1 VPVPFTLHWVG
12 AAAGTS
18 ADVPYRV
25 TVLDGPG
32 FTNVV
37 SQQAFTATFA
47 PGQETVART
56 FALPDAAVERR
67 VLVEVLPPA
76 GQPVSFSIDLMLSAL
91 VIAADPNPSTSF
103 EYDKDLFKDVKTI
116 TAKVVKA
123 AEEKNGMKQIP
134 ISVRGGHVKSVLD
147 TNKEYKFKSEVTL
160 VDGTIKKDVE
170 FTLKGTFT
178 ASATDP
184 YAVTY
189 TATCD
194 LPGHVVR
201 FEAGTH
207 KKTFYP
213 DDLVDPTNPAFDT
226 YYKGLLRHAFKT
238 ADANGKT
245 DSSKGTFEDVGQV
258 DQIVG
263 GATLTVKAKIKGSYS
278 YDKTKNVVTIT
289 HAFPVK

>member
-1 VPVPFTLHWVG
+1 
-12 AAAGTS
+12 
-18 ADVPYRV
+18 
-25 TVLDGPG
+25 
-32 FTNVV
+32 
-37 SQQAFTATFA
+37 
-47 PGQETVART
+47 
-56 FALPDAAVERR
+56 
-67 VLVEVLPPA
+67 
-76 GQPVSFSIDLMLSAL
+76 
-91 VIAADPNPSTSF
+91 
-103 EYDKDLFKDVKTI
+103 
-116 TAKVVKA
+116 
-123 AEEKNGMKQIP
+123 
-134 ISVRGGHVKSVLD
+134 VKSVLD
-147 TNKEYKFKSEVTL
+147 TNKEFKFKSEVTL
-160 VDGTIKKDVE
+160 VDGTKKSDVE